1 MELENEIHY
10 MNRPLGQA
18 FMSLSRGKKD
28 RISGFARRVCELHTK
43 MEISIEAAWHKC
55 LEEFRSQWPIHREEW
70 DLLYC
75 IGEVLG
81 KTDRENQSSF
91 LSLMR
96 EKFAVREK
104 AAEED
109 RTKKDK
115 LYKNLGVLGGLA
127 VVLVL
132 I

>member
-1 MELENEIHY
+1 M
-10 MNRPLGQA
+10 
-18 FMSLSRGKKD
+18 
-28 RISGFARRVCELHTK
+28 
-43 MEISIEAAWHKC
+43 
-55 LEEFRSQWPIHREEW
+55 
-70 DLLYC
+70 LYC